1 MASNKSFIN
10 LPSASKLG
18 ASSSPLAGSGSK
30 LSAAPKLTKS
40 SFGFRPIGRSSVVDT
55 ISAAPPGQANMEA
68 MAESLRET
76 NAILVE
82 IQKQLAMDFAYRIAR
97 EKGLLQQQKQQES
110 RRKFSKREKSLEAF
124 RGIASSIVSVGKAV
138 AKPFGNIFG
147 LIKNILGI
155 LTAGIA
161 ANAFITWIRD
171 EENQKK
177 IKKFFN
183 ILAEN
188 WKLILGILGA
198 IAAGALI
205 IKVLSFTAA
214 LKGLAAFLLN
224 PYTLG
229 AIALLAA
236 TVYGFTAKNLTEN
249 IAGILG
255 DGGDEERKTL
265 IKSLQAMREMN
276 DEQLKNA
283 GITVEPSGFREEMN
297 KQIYFLKT
305 GEQMRYGFNI
315 FEDSKAKADNAE
327 FKKGLDFSGF
337 TEKRDFLGLPGVRDP
352 FTFSDGSET
361 IKQRQ
366 TGGPGYRGRTYMVGE
381 AGPELITFP
390 ENGVVFN
397 HTNTEK
403 VYNMLTGEGGKGTVE
418 IYDLRTVKPKTT
430 SPASPPVQPPA
441 TSVPELTAVNNNSER
456 TMYMSAYGIV

>member
-1 MASNKSFIN
+1 MAFNKSFIS
-10 LPSASKLG
+10 LPSTSKLG
-18 ASSSPLAGSGSK
+18 ASSSPLAGGGSR

-40 SFGFRPIGRSSVVDT
+40 SFSFRPIGRSSVVDT

-138 AKPFGNIFG
+138 AKPFGNIFD

-161 ANAFITWIRD
+161 ANAFITWIQD

-236 TVYGFTAKNLTEN
+236 TVYGFTAKNLAEN
-249 IAGILG
+249 MAGMLG

-265 IKSLQAMREMN
+265 IKSLQAMRDMN
-276 DEQLKNA
+276 DEQLKNT

-305 GEQMRYGFNI
+305 GEQMKYGFL
-315 FEDSKAKADNAE
+315 DKSSKERADTAE

-337 TEKRDFLGLPGVRDP
+337 TEKRDFLGIPGVRDP

-361 IKQRQ
+361 IKGRQ

-403 VYNMLTGEGGKGTVE
+403 VYNMLSGGGGKGKVE

-430 SPASPPVQPPA
+430 SPAPPMQPPA
-441 TSVPELTAVNNNSER
+441 TSVPELNAVNDNSER